1 METNK
6 EVCLIYYHYDFD
18 DSITNVG
25 IVTSL
30 EEAETFVNEKNKI
43 EREQDDQRFL
53 KTYKYE
59 PFTLNKLENF

>member
-1 METNK
+1 MDNNK
-6 EVCLIYYHYDFD
+6 EVFLVYYHYDFD

-30 EEAETFVNEKNKI
+30 QEAETFVNEKNKI
-43 EREQDDQRFL
+43 ERERDDQRFL

-59 PFTLNKLENF
+59 PFILGKLV